1 MLDVR
6 SLHVCLVKPSKYDAD
21 GYVVHHFRGVLPC
34 NTLNALNGLFRS
46 ALERLNVAH
55 KISIID
61 ETVELVKPEALMK
74 KLKQGCDKI
83 LVGLVGVQ
91 SNQFPRAADL
101 AVRFKKAGA
110 MVIMGGFHI
119 SGTKALLGGA
129 KEIDKLQNDGVS
141 LFLGEAEGRIDELI
155 ADAMNGELKTEY
167 GSKNVPDLS
176 QDWAPPL
183 VDDQTAAKF
192 AVAHTGTMDTSRGCP
207 FKCSFC
213 TIIHVQ
219 GNKMRFRSTEIIEKH
234 IREHY
239 PNIPFYFFT
248 DDNMSRNPHWP
259 EIFDS
264 LTKMREEEGMDLQFM
279 MQVDVPSYKIPGFV
293 ERARR
298 AGCQEVFVGL
308 ESLNPDNLKAAGKT
322 QNDASGFQTMVS
334 TWHEHGIPVHT
345 AYIIGFP
352 FDTKA
357 SVAQDVKML
366 TEEIRPDQASFFM
379 LTPLP
384 GSVDH
389 QRKLENN
396 EWMSPDL
403 NEYDS
408 FHAVS
413 DHPLMS
419 RQEWEEAY
427 DHAFN
432 TFYSHEN
439 LVRILSNAK
448 PSYYW
453 RVFKNAAWYRNSWFT
468 ERAHPMITGFWRLKG
483 RTERR
488 PSFKME
494 GRFQY
499 FMRRFNDTMIYSKR
513 LISTVLFMESIW
525 RETWLLK
532 YKRELTEQVTER
544 VQNTKD
550 HHNVLRKKFSSIVVG
565 WTSSLYLHLGNA
577 SARWKRTR
585 QLVQTGRIW
594 DPRIYLNT
602 VWASVLS
609 VFEVLTKGWLFM
621 AHFVMET

>member
-1 MLDVR
+1 MRNVR
-6 SLHVCLVKPSKYDAD
+6 SLHVCLVKPSKYDTD

-46 ALERLNVAH
+46 ALDRLQVSH

-61 ETVELVKPEALMK
+61 ETVELVRPEALVK
-74 KLKQGCDKI
+74 KLKQGCQKVLI
-83 LVGLVGVQ
+83 GLVGVQ

-110 MVIMGGFHI
+110 QVIMGGFHI

-129 KEIDKLQNDGVS
+129 KEIDQLQKDGVS
-141 LFLGEAEGRIDELI
+141 LFLGEAEGRVDELLT
-155 ADAMNGELKTEY
+155 DAINGELKPEY
-167 GSKNVPDLS
+167 GSKLLPDLS
-176 QDWAPPL
+176 QPWATPL
-183 VDDQTAAKF
+183 VDNKIAAKF

-219 GNKMRFRSTEIIEKH
+219 GNEMRFRDPDIIEKH
-234 IREHY
+234 IRAHY
-239 PNIPFYFFT
+239 PEIPFYFFT

-259 EIFDS
+259 EIFDR
-264 LTKMREEEGMDLQFM
+264 LIKMRDEEGMDLGFM
-279 MQVDVPSYKIPGFV
+279 MQVDVPSYKIPGFA
-293 ERARR
+293 EKAKR

-322 QNDASGFQTMVS
+322 QNNANFFKTMVD
-334 TWHEHGIPVHT
+334 TWHNIGIPVHT

-352 FDTKA
+352 FDTKE

-366 TEEIRPDQASFFM
+366 TEEICPDQASFFM

-389 QRKLENN
+389 QRKLDNH
-396 EWMSPDL
+396 EWMSQDL

-413 DHPLMS
+413 EHPLMS
-419 RQEWEEAY
+419 RQDWEAAY
-427 DHAFN
+427 DNAFN
-432 TFYSHEN
+432 TFYSHDN
-439 LVRILSNAK
+439 LVRILSKAK

-453 RVFKNAAWYRNSWFT
+453 RVFKNAAWYRNSWYT
-468 ERAHPMITGFWRLKG
+468 EQAHPMITGFWRLKG

-488 PSFKME
+488 PTFKME
-494 GRFQY
+494 DRYEY
-499 FMRRFNDTMIYSKR
+499 FMRRFHDSMVYLKR
-513 LISTVLFMESIW
+513 LNSTVQFMESIW

-532 YKRELTEQVTER
+532 YKCELTEQMSER
-544 VQNTKD
+544 VKNTKD
-550 HHNVLRKKFSSIVVG
+550 HHSNLRRRLGNVLLSAS
-565 WTSSLYLHLGNA
+565 SSLYLHLGNA
-577 SARWKRTR
+577 TARWKRTR
-585 QLVQTGRIW
+585 QLVQTGRMW

-609 VFEVLTKGWLFM
+609 VCEMLTRGWLFM
-621 AHFVMET
+621 ANFVLET